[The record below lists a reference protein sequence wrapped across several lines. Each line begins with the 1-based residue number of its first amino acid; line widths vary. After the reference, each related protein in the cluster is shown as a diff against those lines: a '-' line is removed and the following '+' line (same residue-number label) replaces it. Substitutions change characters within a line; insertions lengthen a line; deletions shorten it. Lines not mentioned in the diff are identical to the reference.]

1 MKIDEPG
8 SVRLHVDARDEVVEP
23 GKAEWREHLDA
34 LSVRASVYPPEPRP
48 A

>member
-1 MKIDEPG
+1 MNTDDPG
-8 SVRLHVDARDEVVEP
+8 SMRLRVEARDEFVEP